1 MVSASAC
8 IAMPAGQHLSEPQA
22 LWPFGVRLQLVSDL
36 SGCVPA
42 DVQRIQNQIDVGQA
56 AGEVLAVADFGVGK
70 DQTA

>member
-1 MVSASAC
+1 M
-8 IAMPAGQHLSEPQA
+8 
-22 LWPFGVRLQLVSDL
+22 LQLVSDL